1 MTGSVGGNRLRL
13 WDSINMRSLVVF
25 FLFSGLLIHSAIG
38 FEISPQTKQVLVGTT
53 SGWDSSNVSLT
64 LYEKKFG
71 KWKKVNSSWKA
82 RLGRS
87 GLAWGR
93 GLNPVPQGAR
103 AKKEGDWCAPAGVFK
118 IGIGAWGYASSIR
131 KNDNLQYVQITTR
144 DMWYE
149 DTSSPLYN
157 QYRRLD
163 HEPRTQA
170 EKKAQMR
177 QGDHAHSLKLFIA
190 HNAAPNAIAG
200 KGSSIF
206 FHIWRG
212 GGSKATA
219 GCTAMSEGNLK
230 NMIARIDPAK
240 HPVYVLLPKA
250 EYDRYRL
257 AWKLP

>member
-1 MTGSVGGNRLRL
+1 MRPLAVLLLSSVLM
-13 WDSINMRSLVVF
+13 ITPVF
-25 FLFSGLLIHSAIG
+25 G
-38 FEISPQTKQVLVGTT
+38 FELSSQTKQVLVGVTA
-53 SGWDSSNVSLT
+53 GWDSSYVTLT

-71 KWKKVNSSWKA
+71 KWKKVSSPWKA

-93 GLNPVPQGAR
+93 GLNPVPQGVR
-103 AKKEGDWCAPAGVFK
+103 TKKEGDWRAPAGVFD
-118 IGIGAWGYASSIR
+118 IGIGAWGYAPSTSIR
-131 KNDNLQYVQITTR
+131 KKNSLPYIQISTR

-149 DTSSPLYN
+149 DISSPLYN

-190 HNAAPNAIAG
+190 HNAAPTAIPG

-212 GGSKATA
+212 GGTKPTA
-219 GCTAMSEGNLK
+219 GCTAMSESNLK
-230 NMIARIDPAK
+230 SMIAKIDPAR

-250 EYDRYRL
+250 EYDQYRS